1 MNDEPDAIDAI
12 MTASPLAALASP
24 EYARVYAAKQLNEF
38 LRQKMEQQEERERA
52 ARHAADLERRN
63 DEIRRRLNMGW
74 LSGRGIGG

>member
-1 MNDEPDAIDAI
+1 MNDDEPLDAIL
-12 MTASPLAALASP
+12 TASPLAALASP

-63 DEIRRRLNMGW
+63 DEIRRRLNIGW